1 MDGTILEKK
10 LKLMQKLQE
19 LDALAQK
26 VEDMPVYTSN
36 DRAWLDEWEENL
48 PDLPTEDGETVLK
61 ATTESGQTVLSW
73 GQGGGNV
80 FDFTGEV
87 ATGWIWENGKE
98 LFLRKITNINTG
110 SNSPEKIQI
119 GSDAFYDKAFV
130 IFGWV
135 ERNVDGVHV
144 KIPLPVSWPEQ
155 TNSLWQISVDD
166 TTHKAYV
173 ERRMPIAV
181 LQYCPATFLMGYTKI
196 TATRKTSKKKSE
208 E

>member
-10 LKLMQKLQE
+10 LQLMQKLKE
-19 LDALAQK
+19 LDELAQK
-26 VEDMPVYTSN
+26 VEDMPVYTST
-36 DRAWLDEWEENL
+36 DRAWLDEWEQKL
-48 PDLPTEDGETVLK
+48 PELPEMPTEDGETVLK
-61 ATTESGQTVLSW
+61 ATTTEGETVLSW
-73 GQGGGNV
+73 GEAGGSV

-110 SNSPEKIQI
+110 NNSPDKVQI
-119 GSDAFYDKAFV
+119 GSDSFYDKAFL

-144 KIPLPVSWPEQ
+144 KIPLPVSWPDQ
-155 TNSLWQISVDD
+155 TNSLWQISVND

-173 ERRMPIAV
+173 ERRMPVAV
-181 LQYCPATFLMGYTKI
+181 LQGCPVTFLMGYTKI
-196 TATRKTSKKKSE
+196 ST
-208 E
+208 